1 MLLDTGR
8 MQKEVNEGCT
18 VPYHEGE
25 DTTVRKLTVTIAALL
40 ALAFVAGTA
49 SADNVTDAMAAASA
63 AYGSGDLKE
72 TSTKLQT
79 ALVAV
84 NQLLIDALVAAL
96 PEPPTGWT
104 AGEPEGIDVSSIG
117 AGFFA
122 TLVVERPYTTPDGT
136 RIDMTIAANS
146 PMLAGLRMF
155 VSNPMM
161 ASMAGQSGMTTATV
175 CGFDAIKQ
183 YGDGTFETN
192 VLAGNATL
200 ITFRGHQASD
210 EAHIDTL
217 SGATDCATI
226 VDIVE

>member
-1 MLLDTGR
+1 MSQERRFPADSALCTLD
-8 MQKEVNEGCT
+8 
-18 VPYHEGE
+18 EGE
-25 DTTVRKLTVTIAALL
+25 EGTTVRPLTIAVAALL
-40 ALAFVAGTA
+40 ATAMLAGSA
-49 SADNVTDAMAAASA
+49 SCDDVTDAMAAASA
-63 AYGSGDLKE
+63 AYGGGDLKE

-79 ALVAV
+79 ALIAV

-96 PEPPTGWT
+96 PAPPAGWT
-104 AGEPEGIDVSSIG
+104 AGEPDGIDASSIG

-146 PMLAGLRMF
+146 PMLAALRMYL
-155 VSNPMM
+155 SNPMM
-161 ASMAGQSGMTTATV
+161 AQMAGQSGMEQSEA
-175 CGFDAIKQ
+175 CGYDALRQ
-183 YGDGTFETN
+183 FGDGTFEMN

-217 SGATDCATI
+217 AGATDCQTI